1 MEKKSLSHSMFTM
14 WRCVVAIAH
23 ADGKLVK
30 EELDHFEKL
39 FENLLHYFD
48 LTQHQ
53 RNVFAED
60 LYAARNI
67 DELFSEINEPE
78 ARDTLAGFAADL
90 AWIDGDLDPAE
101 EKILK
106 RLHLYNLPGYDRAAL
121 LDEIRTSVRK
131 NKHSWDKE
139 RAQLRS
145 EAQARNPYFRA
156 IDLLLSRLG
165 MDVLK

>member
-1 MEKKSLSHSMFTM
+1 MEKKALSHSMFTM

-39 FENLLHYFD
+39 FDNLLHYFD

-53 RNVFAED
+53 RTVFSED
-60 LYAARNI
+60 LYKARSV
-67 DELFSEINEPE
+67 DELFAEINDPE
-78 ARDTLAGFAADL
+78 ARDMLTGFAEAL

-106 RLHLYNLPGYDRAAL
+106 RLHLYNPPGYDRAAL

-131 NKHSWDKE
+131 NKQSWDKE
-139 RAQLRS
+139 RAALRDQ
-145 EAQARNPYFRA
+145 AQARNPYFRA
-156 IDLLLSRLG
+156 VDLLLTHLG
-165 MDVLK
+165 IDVLK